1 MSELT
6 YLAHYGTKGM
16 KWYHR
21 IYQNP
26 DGSLTPLGRVHYGV
40 GEARKKASAAAST
53 AGKVVKKTVRD
64 LKNDRRDHV
73 KIQRQRKAE
82 KKALKDEAAQQRRA
96 SEIEKLQK
104 RLIKAQ
110 QKKTL
115 AELEKEYGDARLE
128 KARRKVEAL
137 AARQQRFRDMADLKA
152 QEKYLKRTMK
162 EAEKRAKRDAT
173 HKYKRQDIKLMTD
186 KEIDD
191 RIDRLRKEATLRTLE
206 AERATPTAVSA
217 GAKLVSKWTTDV
229 ANSAVSGF
237 AGSVRVAVGAKTVDA
252 LKKADISQADIDE
265 FIRWTKKK

>member
-1 MSELT
+1 MSELA
-6 YLAHYGTKGM
+6 YLAHHGVKGQ
-16 KWYHR
+16 R
-21 IYQNP
+21 RGVRQYQNP
-26 DGSLTPLGRVHYGV
+26 DGSLTALGRIHYGV

-53 AGKVVKKTVRD
+53 VGRVVKKTMRD
-64 LKNDRRDHV
+64 LRDDRRARAEIS
-73 KIQRQRKAE
+73 KKNKAE
-82 KKALKDEAAQQRRA
+82 KKARREEADQQRRA

-104 RLIKAQ
+104 RLIKTQ

-173 HKYKRQDIKLMTD
+173 KKYKRQDIKLMTD

-191 RIDRLRKEATLRTLE
+191 RIARLRKEATLRTLE
-206 AERATPTAVSA
+206 VERATPAAVST
-217 GAKLVSKWTTDV
+217 GAKLVGKWTTDV

-265 FIRWTKKK
+265 FIKWTKKK